1 MDGMLYKESAAQS
14 KETGSA
20 SVEDQL
26 KKIAQSLAH
35 IESLLQRMPEMIAT
49 ATMIE
54 KERADFGKTMGRMYS
69 DMVILC
75 PIENR

>member
-1 MDGMLYKESAAQS
+1 MEMLDKENTAQS
-14 KETGSA
+14 EEMDSA

-35 IESLLQRMPEMIAT
+35 IESLLQRMPEMVAT
-49 ATMIE
+49 ATMLE
-54 KERADFGKTMGRMYS
+54 KEHADFCKAMGGRYS
-69 DMVILC
+69 DTVEIC

>member
-1 MDGMLYKESAAQS
+1 MEMLDKENTAQS
-14 KETGSA
+14 EEMDSA

-35 IESLLQRMPEMIAT
+35 IESLLQRMPEMVAT
-49 ATMIE
+49 ATMLE

>member
-1 MDGMLYKESAAQS
+1 MEMLDKESTAQS
-14 KETGSA
+14 EEVDSA
-20 SVEDQL
+20 SIEDQL

-35 IESLLQRMPEMIAT
+35 IESLLQRMPEMVAT

-54 KERADFGKTMGRMYS
+54 KERADFGKAMGRRYS

-75 PIENR
+75 QIEKR